1 MLVRKPIVQKLM
13 MYSLVG
19 CICTCIYFF
28 SMFIFVERIGKE
40 PIISSIISFVIMTL
54 FSFFLNM
61 KFTFGGEFSNQKLA
75 RFLIVASI
83 GFTLNFIIMYTLIQ
97 VLSFHYLI
105 GEIATTLTIPLVN
118 FFLNHYWTFKQ

>member
-19 CICTCIYFF
+19 CICTCIYFLF
-28 SMFIFVERIGKE
+28 MFILVERIGKE
-40 PIISSIISFVIMTL
+40 PIISSIISFGIMTL

-61 KFTFGGEFSNQKLA
+61 KFTFGGEFSKQKLW
-75 RFLIVASI
+75 RFFIVASI
-83 GFTLNFIIMYTLIQ
+83 GFTLNFVIMYTLVQ

-118 FFLNHYWTFKQ
+118 FFLNHYWTFK

>member
-1 MLVRKPIVQKLM
+1 MLVRKPIVQKFM

-19 CICTCIYFF
+19 CICTCIYFL
-28 SMFIFVERIGKE
+28 SMFILVERIGKE

-54 FSFFLNM
+54 FSFILNM
-61 KFTFGGEFSNQKLA
+61 KFTFGGEFSKQKLV
-75 RFLIVASI
+75 RFFIVASI
-83 GFTLNFIIMYTLIQ
+83 GFTLNFVIMYTLVQ

-118 FFLNHYWTFKQ
+118 FFLNHYWTFK

>member
-1 MLVRKPIVQKLM
+1 MLVRKPIVQKFM

-19 CICTCIYFF
+19 CICTCIYFL
-28 SMFIFVERIGKE
+28 SMFILVERIGKE

-54 FSFFLNM
+54 FSFILNM
-61 KFTFGGEFSNQKLA
+61 KFTFGGEFSKQKLV

-83 GFTLNFIIMYTLIQ
+83 GFTLNFVIMYTLVQ

-118 FFLNHYWTFKQ
+118 FFLNHYWTFK

>member
-1 MLVRKPIVQKLM
+1 

-19 CICTCIYFF
+19 CICTCIYFL
-28 SMFIFVERIGKE
+28 SMFILVERIGKE

-54 FSFFLNM
+54 FSFILNM
-61 KFTFGGEFSNQKLA
+61 KFTFGGEFSKQKLV
-75 RFLIVASI
+75 RFFIVASI
-83 GFTLNFIIMYTLIQ
+83 GFTLNFVIMYTLVQ

-118 FFLNHYWTFKQ
+118 FFLNHYWTFK

>member
-1 MLVRKPIVQKLM
+1 MLVRKPIIQKFM

-19 CICTCIYFF
+19 CICTCIYFL
-28 SMFIFVERIGKE
+28 SMFILVERIGKE

-54 FSFFLNM
+54 FSFILNM
-61 KFTFGGEFSNQKLA
+61 KFTFGGEFSKQKLV
-75 RFLIVASI
+75 RFFIVASI
-83 GFTLNFIIMYTLIQ
+83 GFTLNFVIMYTLVQ

-118 FFLNHYWTFKQ
+118 FFLNHYWTFK

>member
-1 MLVRKPIVQKLM
+1 MLVRKPIVQKFM

-19 CICTCIYFF
+19 CICTCIYFL
-28 SMFIFVERIGKE
+28 SMFILVERIGKE

-54 FSFFLNM
+54 FSFILNM
-61 KFTFGGEFSNQKLA
+61 KFTFGGEFSNQKLM
-75 RFLIVASI
+75 RFFIVVSF
-83 GFTLNFIIMYTLIQ
+83 GFTLNFVIMYTLVQ

-118 FFLNHYWTFKQ
+118 FFLNHYWTFK

>member
-1 MLVRKPIVQKLM
+1 MLVRKPIVQKFM

-19 CICTCIYFF
+19 CICTCIYFL
-28 SMFIFVERIGKE
+28 SMFILVERIGKE

-54 FSFFLNM
+54 FSFILNM
-61 KFTFGGEFSNQKLA
+61 KFTFGGEFSKQKLV
-75 RFLIVASI
+75 RFFIVTSI
-83 GFTLNFIIMYTLIQ
+83 GFTLNFVIMYTLVQ

-118 FFLNHYWTFKQ
+118 FFLNHYWTFK

>member
-1 MLVRKPIVQKLM
+1 MLVRKPIVQKFM

-19 CICTCIYFF
+19 CICTCIYFL
-28 SMFIFVERIGKE
+28 SMFILVERIGKE

-61 KFTFGGEFSNQKLA
+61 KFTFGGEFSKQKLW
-75 RFLIVASI
+75 RFFIVASI
-83 GFTLNFIIMYTLIQ
+83 GFTLNVVIMYTLVQ

-118 FFLNHYWTFKQ
+118 FFLNHYWTFK

>member
-19 CICTCIYFF
+19 CICTCIYFL
-28 SMFIFVERIGKE
+28 SMFILVERIDKE

-54 FSFFLNM
+54 FSFILNM
-61 KFTFGGEFSNQKLA
+61 KFTFGGEYSKQKLV
-75 RFLIVASI
+75 RFFIVASI
-83 GFTLNFIIMYTLIQ
+83 GFTLNFVIMYTLVQ

-118 FFLNHYWTFKQ
+118 FFLNHYWTFK

>member
-1 MLVRKPIVQKLM
+1 MLVRKTIVQKFM

-19 CICTCIYFF
+19 CICTCIYFL
-28 SMFIFVERIGKE
+28 SMFILVERIGKE

-54 FSFFLNM
+54 FSFILNM
-61 KFTFGGEFSNQKLA
+61 KFTFGGEYSKQKLV
-75 RFLIVASI
+75 RFFIVASI
-83 GFTLNFIIMYTLIQ
+83 GFTLNFVIMYTLVQ

-118 FFLNHYWTFKQ
+118 FFLNHYWTFK